1 MNENKKIITIII
13 PAYNEEETLNMLYDE
28 LLKLKQDIEKYNFEI
43 LFVNDGSKD
52 NTLEIIKSL
61 RDKDKDIS
69 YINLARNFGKEI
81 SFLAA
86 LDYAKGDAVVFM
98 DADLQDPPELIKT
111 FIKYWEEGYD
121 DIYARRRKREGE
133 SFLKKF
139 SANMYYKLAKKIS
152 KYPIQEDTGDFR
164 LLDRRVVNVL
174 KKARENSRQ
183 NKELFSWVGYK
194 KKEVMF
200 DRPERAARQNKMEL

>member
-13 PAYNEEETLNMLYDE
+13 PAYNEEETLYMLYDE
-28 LLKLKQDIEKYNFEI
+28 LLKLKQDIDEYNFEI

-52 NTLEIIKSL
+52 NTLKIIKSL

-69 YINLARNFGKEI
+69 YISLARNFGKEI

-98 DADLQDPPELIKT
+98 DADLQDPPELIKA

-139 SANMYYKLAKKIS
+139 SANMYYKLAKK
-152 KYPIQEDTGDFR
+152 YQNIQYRKTQEI
-164 LLDRRVVNVL
+164 LD
-174 KKARENSRQ
+174 
-183 NKELFSWVGYK
+183 Y
-194 KKEVMF
+194 
-200 DRPERAARQNKMEL
+200 